1 MKSLKLYWRQVR
13 ILTWANLKSRYRKTM
28 AGFVWV
34 VASPIVMYY
43 IQSLVFKRF
52 LKLDV
57 PDYALFLLGGLL
69 PWIFI
74 TGTLD
79 MCTPIFTTR
88 AELLKSFKISPFV
101 LIVSQ
106 ILDNFLNFLIAFLI
120 LLIPMTIYLKSYTP
134 GLLFLPLVMVQLIV
148 GVTGIAS
155 LFALAQVFMRD
166 VRFILPFITNI
177 LFFLTPIFYPIEI
190 VPAEYRI
197 YIEHNPFY
205 LLIDPF
211 RQCIHQYNP
220 QELLMSLLRGSGI
233 SLFFVILAYAAWK
246 RKINE
251 FYLHL

>member
-1 MKSLKLYWRQVR
+1 MNSVSLLWRQVKT
-13 ILTWANLKSRYRKTM
+13 LTWANLKSRYRKTF

-57 PDYALFLLGGLL
+57 PDYALYLLGGLL

-101 LIVSQ
+101 LIISQ
-106 ILDNFLNFLIAFLI
+106 VLDNFFNFLIAFLL
-120 LLIPMTIYLKSYTP
+120 LLIPMTIAANSYSL
-134 GLLFLPLVMVQLIV
+134 GLALLPLAMVQLIV
-148 GVTGIAS
+148 GVIGIAS
-155 LFALAQVFMRD
+155 LFSLAQVFFRD
-166 VRFILPFITNI
+166 VRFILPFITNVC
-177 LFFLTPIFYPIEI
+177 FFLTPIFYPIDI
-190 VPAEYRI
+190 VPAEYLI
-197 YIEHNPFY
+197 YIENNPFY
-205 LLIDPF
+205 LMIDPF
-211 RQCIHQYNP
+211 RQCIHHFTPDQFWY
-220 QELLMSLLRGSGI
+220 SFFRGSGV
-233 SLFFVILAYAAWK
+233 SLTFAILAYAAWK
-246 RKINE
+246 RRISE